1 MIVVF
6 CLHDLRTVMCM
17 VNFVN
22 YVFFPS
28 ESQRDVVLYP
38 QRLSHSLAQA
48 KHHRVMCVMTNRL
61 HSLQAESASANCAK
75 SAFVLVRLGS

>member
-1 MIVVF
+1 MNGKLYF
-6 CLHDLRTVMCM
+6 LSLRAL
-17 VNFVN
+17 
-22 YVFFPS
+22 

-61 HSLQAESASANCAK
+61 HSLQAESASANCGNTK
-75 SAFVLVRLGS
+75 SASVLVRIGMG

>member
-17 VNFVN
+17 VN
-22 YVFFPS
+22 YVFFPL

-38 QRLSHSLAQA
+38 QRLSHGLAQA

-61 HSLQAESASANCAK
+61 HSLQAELASANCAK